1 MQPTEVKKH
10 STTDSLCQP
19 EERREGIYSQPPC
32 GDRRRGAIMKDPAPP
47 GTGLK
52 RERREAKHWEEI
64 NNLGGGRL
72 DQFAG
77 QHALAQ

>member
-1 MQPTEVKKH
+1 
-10 STTDSLCQP
+10 
-19 EERREGIYSQPPC
+19 
-32 GDRRRGAIMKDPAPP
+32 MKDPAPP